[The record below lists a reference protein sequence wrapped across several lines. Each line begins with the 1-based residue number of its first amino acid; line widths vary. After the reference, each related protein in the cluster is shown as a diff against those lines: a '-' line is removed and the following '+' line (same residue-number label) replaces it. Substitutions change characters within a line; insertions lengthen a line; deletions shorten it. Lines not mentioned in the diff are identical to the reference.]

1 METVNI
7 GIVAAE
13 FNYDITYAM
22 VELAKEHAKFL
33 DAGVVD
39 VVKVPGV
46 FDMPLA
52 VKMLLERGNVDCVVT
67 LGAVIEGQTEH
78 DELVAQHASRKI
90 ADLALEYNKP
100 VSLGIAGPGMSRLE
114 AHKRIE
120 YAKRAVEAAVKMC
133 RVLRNGGAASSPSP
147 SVDLPSAPTESVQE
161 SLPTAPVEE
170 ETRPSPPP
178 ASRPHHKPQPSDRAP
193 GGFYEVG

>member
-1 METVNI
+1 MENLKL

-13 FNYDITYAM
+13 FNYEITFAM

-33 DAGVVD
+33 GVDVGE

-52 VKMLLERGNVDCVVT
+52 VKMLLERCDIDCVVT

-78 DELVAQHASRKI
+78 DEIVAGHATRKI

-100 VSLGIAGPGMSRLE
+100 VGLGISGPGMSRLD
-114 AHKRIE
+114 AHKRID
-120 YAKRAVEAAVKMC
+120 YAKKAVEAAVKMC
-133 RVLRNGGAASSPSP
+133 DVLGVGGCTCGCEEKPDDGDDSGNGEEHHHSDPS
-147 SVDLPSAPTESVQE
+147 QKKRII
-161 SLPTAPVEE
+161 
-170 ETRPSPPP
+170 ET
-178 ASRPHHKPQPSDRAP
+178 
-193 GGFYEVG
+193 G

>member
-13 FNYDITYAM
+13 FNYDVTYAM
-22 VELAKEHAKFL
+22 VELAKEHARFL
-33 DAGVVD
+33 NAQVEK

-52 VKMLLERGNVDCVVT
+52 VKMLLERDDIDCVVT

-78 DELVAQHASRKI
+78 DEIVAGHASRKI
-90 ADLALEYNKP
+90 ADLALDYGKP

-114 AHKRIE
+114 AHQRIE
-120 YAKRAVEAAVKMC
+120 YAKRAVEAAVKMT
-133 RVLRNGGAASSPSP
+133 RVLEG
-147 SVDLPSAPTESVQE
+147 VEFYT
-161 SLPTAPVEE
+161 EE
-170 ETRPSPPP
+170 EVEDVDGGEEGDEYSS
-178 ASRPHHKPQPSDRAP
+178 ASNLGRFLEM
-193 GGFYEVG
+193 G